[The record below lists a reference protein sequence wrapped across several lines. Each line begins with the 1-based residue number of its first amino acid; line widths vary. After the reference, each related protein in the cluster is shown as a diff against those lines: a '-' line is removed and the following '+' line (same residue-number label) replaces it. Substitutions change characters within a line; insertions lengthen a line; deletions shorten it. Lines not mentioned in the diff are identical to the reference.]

1 MKSTGEVM
9 GISDSFGMAFAK
21 SQIAAGNK
29 LPLFGKVFITVK
41 NADKRAIVYI
51 AKRLE
56 DLGFKICATS
66 GTAKALKSGGIDV
79 EKVYKV
85 HEGRPNIVDLIKNGE
100 IQLIINT
107 PSGRISKAD
116 EIAIRKAAISYGV
129 PLITTISGAQAV
141 VSGIEELIRRRKITV
156 RSLQEYHA
164 KSYIYANS
172 ISSY

>member
-1 MKSTGEVM
+1 MRVLVTGANGFIGSNLCEKLIQKGYEVRAL
-9 GISDSFGMAFAK
+9 I
-21 SQIAAGNK
+21 
-29 LPLFGKVFITVK
+29 LPGSPEWYL
-41 NADKRAIVYI
+41 D
-51 AKRLE
+51 
-56 DLGFKICATS
+56 
-66 GTAKALKSGGIDV
+66 GIDV